1 MILSE
6 DLMSEGESQLE
17 EVPRRSQRTIR
28 RPHYYGY
35 SEPID
40 TVTTASVD
48 TSSVE
53 HYVYSVEE
61 ISEPG
66 TIENAL
72 SSTHGRKWRAAADS
86 EYHSLIE
93 NDTWNLV
100 ELPKG
105 RTAIGCKW
113 ILKVKHNGESK
124 IVRFK
129 SRLVAKGYSQRHGI
143 DFDETYSTVVR
154 FSTNRTLLAFAVQK
168 DMIVHQMDVVT
179 AFLNEELNE
188 KIYMQQ
194 TDGYKAL

>member
-17 EVPRRSQRTIR
+17 EVPRRSQRTIQ